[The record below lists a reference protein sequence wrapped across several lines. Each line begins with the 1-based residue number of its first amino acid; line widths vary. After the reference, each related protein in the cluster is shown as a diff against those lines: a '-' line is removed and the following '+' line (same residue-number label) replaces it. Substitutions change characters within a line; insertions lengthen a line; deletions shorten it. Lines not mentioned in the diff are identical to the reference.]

1 MCCTIL
7 RVKQRSALFERLFA
21 VQPELRRR
29 FQLAMSPAF
38 KDELG
43 ELGGITVHQMEV
55 VRRLLSGDE
64 MTMREVAD
72 AHGIGPSGATQL
84 VDRLEQR
91 GLVTRVRDA
100 EDRRVQRVVP
110 TDRARALNRR
120 FRTQVNR
127 ALEHLLDALDDA
139 ELETYVEL
147 AERIARPQAV
157 ANAPAARR
165 TA

>member
-1 MCCTIL
+1 M
-7 RVKQRSALFERLFA
+7 KQRGKLFERLFA
-21 VQPELRRR
+21 IQPELRRS
-29 FQLAMSPAF
+29 FHAAMSPAF
-38 KDELG
+38 KDEFA

-84 VDRLEQR
+84 IDRLEQR
-91 GLVTRVRDA
+91 GLATRVRDP

-110 TDRARALNRR
+110 TDRARDLNRR
-120 FRTQVNR
+120 FKAQVNR
-127 ALEHLLDALDDA
+127 ALQDLLDVLDDE

-147 AERIARPQAV
+147 AERIARRSTHAEPH
-157 ANAPAARR
+157 PGRR